1 MSGVFFTMQSKLAR
15 QIHLALALHDWK
27 AFVENLVKLGY
38 ICNMNEINK
47 KKTPGKWRF
56 PDQLFLRPQ
65 FVPHREHCLYYNGQS
80 QRSSNIAPI
89 TFVRF

>member
-15 QIHLALALHDWK
+15 QIYLALALYEWK

-47 KKTPGKWRF
+47 KKRLANG
-56 PDQLFLRPQ
+56 DFLTSY
-65 FVPHREHCLYYNGQS
+65 FLDL
-80 QRSSNIAPI
+80 SSYLTENTAFIIMASLRGLQI
-89 TFVRF
+89 